1 MCVCVL
7 PRPLSLPLPLS
18 YFPLPLCVAS
28 DSLLLPL
35 NFCCSWPDSAMPL
48 PTPTP
53 TPSPAPCRCLPACL
67 PALTPLRTPQQAGC
81 PPSFPLRCPLCSAV
95 LCRCPTSS
103 SIIEQNATAHRNK
116 RNHLR
121 FSEHTKSFNLLI
133 PPAPPSPPLA
143 LPADAF
149 RMLILTSR
157 RRRHHVDFSI
167 CLGNFLAL
175 AFFFEPFQHFQRI
188 LRALFV
194 PLYLCKLHVCV
205 CLFAC
210 VSA

>member
-1 MCVCVL
+1 M
-7 PRPLSLPLPLS
+7 
-18 YFPLPLCVAS
+18 
-28 DSLLLPL
+28 
-35 NFCCSWPDSAMPL
+35 
-48 PTPTP
+48 
-53 TPSPAPCRCLPACL
+53 
-67 PALTPLRTPQQAGC
+67 
-81 PPSFPLRCPLCSAV
+81 
-95 LCRCPTSS
+95 
-103 SIIEQNATAHRNK
+103 
-116 RNHLR
+116 R

-133 PPAPPSPPLA
+133 PPAPPAPPLA

-149 RMLILTSR
+149 RMLILTSRRRRR

-205 CLFAC
+205 YMCECMCECVGVRVRVRVRLRGVCLH
-210 VSA
+210 V